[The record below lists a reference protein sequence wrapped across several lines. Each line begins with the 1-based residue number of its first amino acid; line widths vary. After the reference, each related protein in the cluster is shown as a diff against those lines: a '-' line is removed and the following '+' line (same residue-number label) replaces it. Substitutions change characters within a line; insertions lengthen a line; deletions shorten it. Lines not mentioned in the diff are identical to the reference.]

1 VEPSLYKKHM
11 TNPYQAPGS
20 DPLSPDITASPQDLD
35 IPGLSNAVY
44 PLFVSFKILAFAP
57 QLQITDS
64 AGRSLVYVKQKLFK
78 FKEKVEIFTDKSKN
92 TKLGTIKANK
102 VLDWSARYFFETE
115 KGTKI
120 GSVGRKGMRS
130 LWKAS
135 YETFNL
141 GDNAPD
147 YLISEENPAAKVF
160 DSFLGQIPIIGM
172 ATSYLFNPRYLA
184 TQQSNGDSVMRVT
197 KKPALWEGKFQID
210 KLSEELTSQQELNLI
225 FSFIMLLLLERSR
238 G

>member
-1 VEPSLYKKHM
+1 M
-11 TNPYQAPGS
+11 DNPYQAPES
-20 DPLSPDITASPQDLD
+20 NPLASEIPASSQDLD
-35 IPGLSNAVY
+35 IPGLSNAAY

-64 AGRSLVYVKQKLFK
+64 SGRSLVYVKQKLFK
-78 FKEKVEIFTDKSKN
+78 FKEKVEIFTDKTKT

-102 VLDWSARYFFETE
+102 VLDWSARYFFESNHGAE
-115 KGTKI
+115 I

-130 LWKAS
+130 IWKAS
-135 YETFNL
+135 YETFNP
-141 GDNAPD
+141 GEDTPD
-147 YLISEENPAAKVF
+147 YLISEENPASKIF
-160 DSFLGQIPIIGM
+160 DSILGEIPLIGM
-172 ATSYLFNPRYLA
+172 ASSYLFNPKYLA
-184 TQQSNGDSVMRVT
+184 SQKLSGEGVMRVT

-210 KLSEELTSQQELNLI
+210 KLSETLTPQQELNLI

>member
-1 VEPSLYKKHM
+1 MENS
-11 TNPYQAPGS
+11 YQATDS
-20 DPLSPDITASPQDLD
+20 NFISPEIPTPFQDLD

-44 PLFVSFKILAFAP
+44 PLFVSFKILALAP

-64 AGRSLVYVKQKLFK
+64 SGRSLIYVKQKLFK

-92 TKLGTIKANK
+92 TRLGIIKANK
-102 VLDWSARYFFETE
+102 VLDWSARYFFESNN
-115 KGTKI
+115 GSQI

-130 LWKAS
+130 LWKAT
-135 YETFNL
+135 YETFNP
-141 GDNAPD
+141 GDDTPD
-147 YLISEENPAAKVF
+147 YIISEENPGAKIL
-160 DSFLGQIPIIGM
+160 DSLLGQIPIVGM
-172 ATSYLFNPRYLA
+172 ATSYLFNPKYLA
-184 TQQSNGDSVMRVT
+184 TQKSNGEGVIRVT

-210 KLSEELTSQQELNLI
+210 KLSENLASQQELNLI

>member
-1 VEPSLYKKHM
+1 M
-11 TNPYQAPGS
+11 DNPYQTPETNPVPAEIP
-20 DPLSPDITASPQDLD
+20 ASSQDLD
-35 IPGLSNAVY
+35 IPGLSNAKY
-44 PLFVSFKILAFAP
+44 PLFVSFKILALAP

-64 AGRSLVYVKQKLFK
+64 DGRSLVYVKQKLFK
-78 FKEKVEIFTDKSKN
+78 FKEKVEIFTDKSKD

-102 VLDWSARYFFETE
+102 VIDWSARYFFESVNGTE
-115 KGTKI
+115 I

-141 GDNAPD
+141 GDDIPD
-147 YLISEENPAAKVF
+147 YHISEENPASKVF
-160 DSFLGQIPIIGM
+160 DGLISQIPVVGM
-172 ATSYLFNPRYLA
+172 ASSYLFNPKYLA
-184 TQQSNGDSVMRVT
+184 KKKDSDEGVMRVT
-197 KKPALWEGKFQID
+197 KKPALWEGKFQLD
-210 KLSEELTSQQELNLI
+210 KLSDDLTSQQELNLI

>member
-1 VEPSLYKKHM
+1 ME
-11 TNPYQAPGS
+11 NPYQTPDS
-20 DPLSPDITASPQDLD
+20 NPHSPDIPKSPQDLD

-78 FKEKVEIFTDKSKN
+78 FKEKVDIFTDKSK
-92 TKLGTIKANK
+92 TTQLGTIKANK
-102 VLDWSARYFFETE
+102 VIDWSARYFFASNDGSE
-115 KGTKI
+115 I

-135 YETFNL
+135 YETFNP
-141 GDNAPD
+141 GDDTPD
-147 YLISEENPAAKVF
+147 YHISEENPMSKVF
-160 DSFLGQIPIIGM
+160 DSLIGEIPIVGM
-172 ATSYLFNPRYLA
+172 ATSYLFNPKYLA
-184 TQQSNGDSVMRVT
+184 TQKSNGEGVMRVT

-210 KLSEELTSQQELNLI
+210 KLSDALTPQQELNLI

>member
-1 VEPSLYKKHM
+1 M
-11 TNPYQAPGS
+11 TNPYQAPES
-20 DPLSPDITASPQDLD
+20 EPLSPEVPASSHDLD

-64 AGRSLVYVKQKLFK
+64 SGRPLVYVKQKLFK
-78 FKEKVEIFTDKSKN
+78 FKEKVELFTDKTKN

-102 VLDWSARYFFETE
+102 VLDWSARYFFESIHGAE
-115 KGTKI
+115 I

-135 YETFNL
+135 YETFNPRE
-141 GDNAPD
+141 DTPD
-147 YLISEENPAAKVF
+147 YHITEENPAAKIF
-160 DSFLGQIPIIGM
+160 DSLLGGIPIVGM
-172 ATSYLFNPRYLA
+172 ASSYLFNPKYLA
-184 TQQSNGDSVMRVT
+184 TQKNGGEAVMRVT

-210 KLSEELTSQQELNLI
+210 KLSED
-225 FSFIMLLLLERSR
+225 
-238 G
+238 

>member
-1 VEPSLYKKHM
+1 M
-11 TNPYQAPGS
+11 TNPYQAPDS
-20 DPLSPDITASPQDLD
+20 NPLSPEIPASSQDLD

-64 AGRSLVYVKQKLFK
+64 SGRSLVYVKQKLFK
-78 FKEKVEIFTDKSKN
+78 FKEKVEIFTDKSKS

-102 VLDWSARYFFETE
+102 VLDWSARYFFESNNGTE
-115 KGTKI
+115 I

-135 YETFNL
+135 YETFNP
-141 GDNAPD
+141 GEDTPD
-147 YLISEENPAAKVF
+147 YLISEENPAAKIF
-160 DSFLGQIPIIGM
+160 DSLIGEIPILGM
-172 ATSYLFNPRYLA
+172 ASSYLFNPKYLA
-184 TQQSNGDSVMRVT
+184 TKKNGSEGVMRVT

-210 KLSEELTSQQELNLI
+210 KLSEELTPQQELNLV
-225 FSFIMLLLLERSR
+225 FSFIMLLLLERKR